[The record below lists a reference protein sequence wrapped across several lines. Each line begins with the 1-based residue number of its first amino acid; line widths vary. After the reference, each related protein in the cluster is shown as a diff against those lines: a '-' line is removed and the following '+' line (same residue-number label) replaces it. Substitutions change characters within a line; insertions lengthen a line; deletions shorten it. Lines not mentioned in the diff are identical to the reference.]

1 MVSESNKKE
10 KSVFSRTPQ
19 GMHEE
24 DGDSINILE
33 LLYRLFDKKWLI
45 IALAVAGLA
54 LMMVYS
60 FFIAKPQYSA
70 TSKLYVLSN
79 DEDSII
85 SLSSLQMGASLAN
98 DYMRIFDIREVREEV
113 CRNLE
118 DKYGLKLTASTLS
131 SMVSVTNPS
140 STRFLYITA
149 TSGNPQTAA
158 NVANEYKEV
167 VIDAIKDIMGTAR
180 PHSASDAEA
189 PKSPVSP
196 NKTMNAVIGTFVGAL
211 LAVLIITLQF
221 ILDVKIKTSDDI
233 RRYTGLATLAIVPVI
248 ADSSSGKKKKKK
260 SGILSFMKKGAK

>member
-1 MVSESNKKE
+1 MASDTNKK
-10 KSVFSRTPQ
+10 SRNTISRVPQ
-19 GMHEE
+19 GVQEE

-45 IALAVAGLA
+45 VAMAVAGLA

-70 TSKLYVLSN
+70 TSKLYVLSS

-85 SLSSLQMGASLAN
+85 SLSSLQMGTSLAS

-113 CRNLE
+113 ARNLE
-118 DKYGLKLTASTLS
+118 DKYNLKLTTSALS
-131 SMVSVTNPS
+131 NMVSVSNPS

-149 TSGNPQTAA
+149 TSGDPQTAA
-158 NVANEYKEV
+158 NVANEYKDV
-167 VIDAIKDIMGTAR
+167 VINAIKDIMGTAR
-180 PHSASDAEA
+180 PHSASDAE
-189 PKSPVSP
+189 PPRTPVSP

-233 RRYTGLATLAIVPVI
+233 RRYAGLATLAIIPVMQG
-248 ADSSSGKKKKKK
+248 SQSGKKKKHSSK
-260 SGILSFMKKGAK
+260 LSVNKKGAK